1 VKLHV
6 LGAVVCALF
15 LVPGAAAQT
24 PTTPFVRASLD
35 PAGEVTVGVKVELA
49 LEVYVPTWF
58 TGPPTLPPLD
68 IDGAFAEPLS
78 GTTHVID
85 SVKGETWSGVRYTYA
100 ITPQTSGTIQVP
112 PVALT
117 FTYAIDAK
125 PSPPFTVTSKA
136 LTFTAHMPP
145 GAESLD
151 YFFSTTTLHLSERY
165 DPHRPATLS
174 AGDAFTRVVTMS
186 AEDVNGLMLPPLE
199 LTAPDGVRVS
209 VDPPALSTAR
219 GDTGDA
225 TVTTRTAR
233 ATYIA
238 DRPGTYT
245 LPEVDVPYWSTSANA
260 VRTAKLPAVTI
271 EVSATA
277 AFSEEIAL
285 PPEPTPAPPPPLHPW
300 AAFARRWWRV
310 ILVGAA
316 LVWLAWRLTRRFG
329 PPLAAAIAARR
340 ARHAESESRYFG
352 LAQRASRSGDLSRT
366 HAAVMAWLA
375 RFDALEHPRTVATL
389 GATARMDGLI
399 TISDQVNA
407 ALFGPAGRGDTSRLA
422 RDYAAALDRARTA
435 VLERERMVR
444 RPGALS
450 PLNP

>member
-1 VKLHV
+1 MLHV
-6 LGAVVCALF
+6 LGAVLCALF
-15 LVPGAAAQT
+15 LVPRAAAQT
-24 PTTPFVRASLD
+24 PETPFVRASLD
-35 PAGEVTVGVKVELA
+35 PAGEVTVGAKVELA
-49 LEVYVPTWF
+49 LEVYIPTWF

-68 IDGAFAEPLS
+68 IDGAFAVPLS
-78 GTTHVID
+78 STTHVMDQIN
-85 SVKGETWSGVRYTYA
+85 GETWSGVRYTYA
-100 ITPQTSGTIQVP
+100 ITPQTSGTIRVP

-125 PSPPFTVTSKA
+125 PSPPFTVTTKA
-136 LTFTAHMPP
+136 LSFTAHMPP

-174 AGDAFTRVVTMS
+174 AGDAFTRVVTM
-186 AEDVNGLMLPPLE
+186 AADDVNGLMLPPLE
-199 LTAPDGVRVS
+199 LTVPDGVRVS
-209 VDPPALSTAR
+209 VDPPALSTAHGER
-219 GDTGDA
+219 GAA
-225 TVTTRTAR
+225 TATTRTAR

-238 DRPGTYT
+238 DKPGRYT

-260 VRTAKLPAVTI
+260 VKTATLPAVTF
-271 EVSATA
+271 EVSAA
-277 AFSEEIAL
+277 PAFSEEIAL
-285 PPEPTPAPPPPLHPW
+285 PPEPSAPAPPPPSHPW

-329 PPLAAAIAARR
+329 PRLAAAIAARR

-352 LAQRASRSGDLSRT
+352 LAQRASRTGDLSRT

-375 RFDALEHPRTVATL
+375 RFDALERPRTIATL
-389 GATARMDGLI
+389 GATAGMDDLV
-399 TISDQVNA
+399 TISDQVNT
-407 ALFGPAGRGDTSRLA
+407 ALFGPAGSGDSSRLA

-450 PLNP
+450 ALNP